1 MRMSAASPR
10 TKPAC
15 FKINKTK
22 EKSARLE
29 GNDEE
34 MRFLESTDVPV
45 SNAERILQKVVAIS

>member
-1 MRMSAASPR
+1 MSAASPR